1 MGKVQSPHDTFVRGI
16 LADKV
21 VASDYLKVSLPLFI
35 SEKLDFETLTQTSES
50 YISKQQRETFS
61 DVVFSCKLKDADQ
74 YVKVSLLIEHK
85 SYIDKYTPVQ
95 IGSYIFSGLQKQVA
109 NREKLSM
116 IIPILFYH
124 GEEKWDYRDLSGLF
138 DNTDPQWTQ
147 YIPNFSYVY
156 NNLWEMS
163 DSQLEALSNQF
174 LTASLLTL

>member
-21 VASDYLKVSLPLFI
+21 AASDYLKVPLPLFI
-35 SEKLDFETLTQTSES
+35 SENLDFETLTQTSES
-50 YISKQQRETFS
+50 YISKQLRETFS

-116 IIPILFYH
+116 IIPILFIMV
-124 GEEKWDYRDLSGLF
+124 KKSGITGIF
-138 DNTDPQWTQ
+138 QGFSI
-147 YIPNFSYVY
+147 IPIHNGLNIFRIFRMFIITFGRCPIA
-156 NNLWEMS
+156 N
-163 DSQLEALSNQF
+163 
-174 LTASLLTL
+174 